1 MSGVPYSSSESLPS
15 LQTIPWAVSA
25 THTNLNQSI
34 TSSAALTT
42 SNGTAVTYITN
53 SLNSEHNIVL
63 PKPGSTAH
71 FVSPQQPIF
80 TFTQQTRV
88 FMIIPTTTNTVPLVN
103 AGWIFSPQ
111 VGGPARRL
119 PALGMD
125 DAFTG
130 VISGLGA
137 DYLYERFYDAGTH
150 NLDPTGLAPEAFF
163 LFEEVIDFDILAEL
177 RARQMHWFEN
187 GLLPND
193 GGNYAVGGLAGT
205 QPTDPKL
212 HVEGKLRASGSLEA
226 GKNTD
231 QVCHLGRGRI
241 GHFDVTNANTGVT
254 SSSVSFSHHDCDAA
268 TNFALVQTEDGETI
282 VNSAAGKHMEFMVG
296 GVAYMRVG
304 YTDSN
309 GASTGYIGIN
319 QAAPAEYLD
328 VGGNIKASG
337 NVIATNI
344 KNYYQTVNSANST
357 VGDNGGTTHST
368 NAGCPS
374 PAGDWTQYNSWKT
387 TGVDTVNS
395 NTNVFSPKT
404 YGFEALVAGT
414 YKITINMAFQT
425 SAANQLIVIRLAK
438 NGLNDDVQNATQ
450 ENPGPLAGTGFM
462 NSFANSGTINSFGS
476 AALTHIMT
484 LGANDNISVYTTNV
498 SQIHS
503 GTGNNSFTREG
514 YSQFLAEYLG

>member
-80 TFTQQTRV
+80 TFTQPTRV

-125 DAFTG
+125 DVFTG

-241 GHFDVTNANTGVT
+241 GHFPVTNANTGVT

-344 KNYYQTVNSANST
+344 KNYYQTTNSANST
-357 VGDNGGTTHST
+357 VADSSDSVNQVT

-374 PAGDWTQYNSWKT
+374 SESVWTRYMSWKT
-387 TGVDTVNS
+387 SGSDYTNS
-395 NTNVFSPKT
+395 NTNVFSPQN
-404 YGFEALVAGT
+404 YGFKALVAGT
-414 YKITINMAFQT
+414 YKITVHMTFQT
-425 SAANQLIVIRLAK
+425 FRSNQNVVIRLAK
-438 NGLNDDVQNATQ
+438 GALVDDVDDSDN
-450 ENPGPLAGTGFM
+450 ENPGPLANMF
-462 NSFANSGTINSFGS
+462 INSYQNAGKIHS
-476 AALTHIMT
+476 IGCAQITHIMS
-484 LGANDNISVYTTNV
+484 LAANDEVSVYTVQVGYNDPA
-498 SQIHS
+498 
-503 GTGNNSFTREG
+503 GNNVHTRQG